1 MSNILIEPNFFPT
14 WITQLVF
21 EQHTIRNESIDIY
34 FPSIPI
40 ELQNYDLICVGIR
53 DDIKYIVSLKILAC
67 TNTPLKGPHKI
78 QLLPSNEILDIP
90 SLTYLKKNHFCFYDC
105 LSFERCTFIVLH
117 DYQKLIRLKNIRGS
131 IYLPQTNT
139 NLTNKKIANRTL
151 IQANN
156 LLRSIYASFQR
167 DLHGLAP
174 NEIHEIFLNN
184 INQLIQQLT
193 QEQLDNK

>member
-1 MSNILIEPNFFPT
+1 M
-14 WITQLVF
+14 VK
-21 EQHTIRNESIDIY
+21 SI
-34 FPSIPI
+34 
-40 ELQNYDLICVGIR
+40 
-53 DDIKYIVSLKILAC
+53 AC
-67 TNTPLKGPHKI
+67 TNTPFKGPHKI
-78 QLLPSNEILDIP
+78 QLLPSNEILDTIINIF
-90 SLTYLKKNHFCFYDC
+90 KKNHFCFYDC